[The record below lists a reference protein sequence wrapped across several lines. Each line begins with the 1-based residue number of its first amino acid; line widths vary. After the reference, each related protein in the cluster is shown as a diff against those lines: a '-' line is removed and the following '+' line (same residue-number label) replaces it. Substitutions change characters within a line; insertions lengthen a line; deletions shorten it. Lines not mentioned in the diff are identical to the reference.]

1 MNPNLRES
9 WHPLYGDRLTE
20 IVFIG
25 MDMDRELIQTQLDDC
40 IVDEES
46 YDGEFF
52 SRISPYPWEKKF
64 AIVGD

>member
-1 MNPNLRES
+1 
-9 WHPLYGDRLTE
+9 
-20 IVFIG
+20 
-25 MDMDRELIQTQLDDC
+25 MDRELIQTQLDDC